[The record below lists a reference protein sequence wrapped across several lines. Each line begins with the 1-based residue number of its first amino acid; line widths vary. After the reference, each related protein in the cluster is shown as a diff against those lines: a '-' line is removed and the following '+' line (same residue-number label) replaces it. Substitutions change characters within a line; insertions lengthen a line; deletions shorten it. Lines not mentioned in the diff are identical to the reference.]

1 MRQTIEAIID
11 CEGRVRLKEKISI
24 ARTRRALV
32 TILEEVEDESSV
44 EMSTRGAT
52 ASIVGSLELL
62 TDDLETSK
70 TEISQMFGDA
80 ILRSSEN
87 LGR

>member
-1 MRQTIEAIID
+1 MRQTVEAIID
-11 CEGRVRLKEKISI
+11 CEGRVQLMEKISI

-32 TILEEVEDESSV
+32 TILEEIEDESGV
-44 EMSTRGAT
+44 ELSTRDVS

-62 TDDLETSK
+62 SDDLEAVDK
-70 TEISQMFGDA
+70 EISQIFGDA
-80 ILRSSEN
+80 LLQSGEN

>member
-11 CEGRVRLKEKISI
+11 CEGRVQLMEKISI

-32 TILEEVEDESSV
+32 TILEEVEDESGV
-44 EMSTRGAT
+44 ELPKRDVS

-62 TDDLETSK
+62 SDDLEAVDK
-70 TEISQMFGDA
+70 EIGSCC
-80 ILRSSEN
+80 L
-87 LGR
+87 